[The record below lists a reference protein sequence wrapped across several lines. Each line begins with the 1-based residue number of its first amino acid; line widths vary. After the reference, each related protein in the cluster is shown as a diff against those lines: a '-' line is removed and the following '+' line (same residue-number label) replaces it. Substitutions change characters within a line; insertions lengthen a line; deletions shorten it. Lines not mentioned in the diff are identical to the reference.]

1 MNEIDYKAIF
11 KNGLYK
17 KLVLRLL
24 SLTAAILLVFTSTS
38 YAQMPSP
45 TTEFYHADYA
55 GLLNDDVKTFIRS
68 VNLNYEALEE
78 KPQVVVAT
86 VPDMGG
92 LDIETYAV
100 ELFEKWKIGDAKLD
114 NGVLIVL
121 ALEERKIRIEVG
133 YGLEGAITDGTV
145 GQILDRATPF
155 LSEGDYNKG
164 ILQIFYDVTDRV
176 NLEYGYDSE
185 KIYTNIV
192 ERPIA
197 EPMSDDDS
205 SFLSTGIILFILFLI
220 IVGNGGGRGG
230 RRRSY
235 RNSSPFGG
243 GGFGGF
249 PGGFGGGSSG
259 GGFGGGSFGGGGSSG
274 GGGGSRGF

>member
-1 MNEIDYKAIF
+1 MNEIDYKAIY
-11 KNGLYK
+11 KSDLYK
-17 KLVLRLL
+17 KLILRLL
-24 SLTAAILLVFTSTS
+24 SLTAAILLVFTCTS

-55 GLLNDDVKTFIRS
+55 GLLNEDTKTFIRS

-192 ERPIA
+192 ERPIS
-197 EPMSDDDS
+197 EPMSDDDDS
-205 SFLSTGIILFILFLI
+205 SFLSTGIILFILLSCFI
-220 IVGNGGGRGG
+220 
-230 RRRSY
+230 
-235 RNSSPFGG
+235 RNLSSCL
-243 GGFGGF
+243 
-249 PGGFGGGSSG
+249 
-259 GGFGGGSFGGGGSSG
+259 
-274 GGGGSRGF
+274 

>member
-1 MNEIDYKAIF
+1 MNEIDYKAIY
-11 KNGLYK
+11 KSDLYK
-17 KLVLRLL
+17 KLILRLL

-55 GLLNDDVKTFIRS
+55 GLLNEDTKTFIRS

-92 LDIETYAV
+92 LDIETYAA
-100 ELFEKWKIGDAKLD
+100 ELFEKWKIGDSKLD

-192 ERPIA
+192 ERPLA
-197 EPMSDDDS
+197 EPMSDDDDS

-249 PGGFGGGSSG
+249 PGGFGGGS
-259 GGFGGGSFGGGGSSG
+259 FGGGGSSG

>member
-1 MNEIDYKAIF
+1 MNEIDYKAIY
-11 KNGLYK
+11 KSDLYK

-24 SLTAAILLVFTSTS
+24 SLTAAILLVFTTTS

-55 GLLNDDVKTFIRS
+55 GLLNEDTKTFIRS

-92 LDIETYAV
+92 IDIETYAV

-114 NGVLIVL
+114 NGVLIIL